1 MKSIHPHVLKL
12 ALVAMLGAFAS
23 APVMAAEDTPNFKA
37 YDSNGDSAVSLAE
50 FMAQGGQ
57 EKAFRSIDT
66 DGNSSLSSDELSKT
80 NAPKEPQA
88 KRY

>member
-1 MKSIHPHVLKL
+1 MKSSHPHILKL
-12 ALVAMLGAFAS
+12 AIVAMLSSFAS
-23 APVMAAEDTPNFKA
+23 ASAIAAEEASNFKI
-37 YDSNGDSAVSLAE
+37 YDSNGDNMVSLSE

-57 EKAFRSIDT
+57 EEAFRSIDT

-80 NAPKEPQA
+80 SAPKESKA